1 MTVPRFDPFNSRLA
15 RDIRNTLSKSFLRSL
30 KDNNSEIFQLSTAE
44 YLKQELEPVYE
55 KYIRNRL
62 KTYEEVF
69 AIITRD
75 RVHDVLQQAT
85 IFWDHGLYFEMHELL
100 EPVWIKA
107 EGGMR
112 RALQGLIRAAGAKI
126 HLESSNTAAAAS
138 MGAKALADL
147 EEFGGALA
155 GFTKCKAIMA
165 DLKKIPVTVPK
176 SSGIT

>member
-1 MTVPRFDPFNSRLA
+1 MTVPHFDPFNSRLA

-30 KDNNSEIFQLSTAE
+30 KDNNREIFQLSTAE

-69 AIITRD
+69 AIIACYRID
-75 RVHDVLQQAT
+75 DVLQQAT
-85 IFWDHGLYFEMHELL
+85 ILWDHGLYFEMHELL

-112 RALQGLIRAAGAKI
+112 RALQGL
-126 HLESSNTAAAAS
+126 
-138 MGAKALADL
+138 
-147 EEFGGALA
+147 
-155 GFTKCKAIMA
+155 
-165 DLKKIPVTVPK
+165 
-176 SSGIT
+176 

>member
-1 MTVPRFDPFNSRLA
+1 MTVPHFDPFNSRLA
-15 RDIRNTLSKSFLRSL
+15 RDIRNTLSKSFLHSL
-30 KDNNSEIFQLSTAE
+30 KDNNRKIFQLSTAE

-55 KYIRNRL
+55 KYIITRL

-69 AIITRD
+69 AIIARD
-75 RVHDVLQQAT
+75 RLDDVLQQAT

-112 RALQGLIRAAGAKI
+112 RALQGLIRAAGSKI

-147 EEFGGALA
+147 EEFGDALA
-155 GFTKCKAIMA
+155 GFTKCKAIAA
-165 DLKKIPVTVPK
+165 DLKKTLGTVSK